1 MGKKYRSDVME
12 SVHQTIESL
21 YSIGLVDNQTM
32 REFDNLCLSKP
43 DWYLIELRPRNSN
56 PTQIVVNQLSE
67 IPNETTFVI
76 LHTNYQK

>member
-43 DWYLIELRPRNSN
+43 DRYLIELRPRNSN